1 MPRAPIRK
9 RHPTTKPQRGT
20 NDPPTAG
27 RFVSPQF
34 CLRIVHALLLCKYMS
49 NKRIV
54 VMGGGTGTFTVLSGL
69 KRHNIDLSAIVSVAD
84 NGGSTGILRDELGVL
99 PPGDIR
105 QCLVALSAG
114 DDTLRRLFTYRFHEG
129 SLSGQNFGNL
139 FLSAL
144 EKVCGNSLVAI
155 QEAHRILNVRGRV
168 IPVAPI
174 ASNLFAELEDGSVLE
189 GEHAIDVMKTPL
201 SEIRRCFLSPAVQAN
216 GEAVQAIMQ
225 ADVVVIGPGDLFT
238 SLVPVLLVD
247 GIAQALAMTRAKKL
261 YVLNL
266 VAPKDQAEQFSA
278 LSHCDAI
285 STAMSPAK
293 IDTVIVNSATPD
305 VELLKKYEIG
315 GDTLMK
321 DDLEGTSYASVRASL
336 LAGSVSDRISG
347 DPLQRSLLRHDPEAL
362 AEAIIGLL

>member
-1 MPRAPIRK
+1 
-9 RHPTTKPQRGT
+9 
-20 NDPPTAG
+20 
-27 RFVSPQF
+27 
-34 CLRIVHALLLCKYMS
+34 MS

-54 VMGGGTGTFTVLSGL
+54 VLGGGTGTFTVLTGL
-69 KRHNIDLSAIVSVAD
+69 KRHPVDLSAVVSVAD

-174 ASNLFAELEDGSVLE
+174 ASNLFAELRDGSVLE
-189 GEHAIDVMKTPL
+189 GEHAIDIMQVPL
-201 SEIRRCFLSPAVQAN
+201 SSIQRCFLSPSVQAN

-225 ADVVVIGPGDLFT
+225 ADAVVIGPGDLYT

-247 GIAQALAMTRAKKL
+247 GIPQALAMSKAKKI
-261 YVLNL
+261 YILNL
-266 VAPKDQAEQFSA
+266 VAPKGQADQFSA
-278 LSHCDAI
+278 KSYCDAI
-285 STAMSPAK
+285 SLAMSPAK
-293 IDTVIVNSATPD
+293 IDSVIVNSAQPD
-305 VELLKKYEIG
+305 VELLKKYEIS
-315 GDTLMK
+315 GDTRMK
-321 DDLEGTSYASVRASL
+321 DDLEGTSYASVRANL
-336 LAGSVSDRISG
+336 LAGAVSDRTPG
-347 DPLQRSLLRHDPEAL
+347 DHLQRSLLRHDPEAL
-362 AEAIIGLL
+362 AEAILGLL